1 MDAEAKTISTYC
13 PYCDR
18 EVVAPLSTSVRML
31 LVKGQPTEFESTD
44 AVCSECGQVVGDSR
58 VEDGNLRRAY
68 DAYRRNNGLLPVEEV
83 RSLRDRY
90 GLSLRE
96 FARFLGFGDQTVA
109 RYEAGA
115 IQDPAHDVV
124 MRLASTPDGAAALLR
139 INGGR
144 ISEASKRA
152 VERFMAGSEA
162 DAFDRAMLRI
172 LGSEDE
178 PSAENGFRKLD
189 MARVRSLIV
198 TFANRCRDLYTTKL
212 QKAMYFCDA
221 LCFERTA
228 KSMTG
233 LTYAHAPRGPIID
246 QWNLMVGSM
255 ERGGFISLDQV
266 PSGWGEI
273 VVAHSSPEVEFDEG
287 EREIIDTV
295 VAFVNT
301 FDTARAISECSHQ
314 LSAWIRT
321 TDGQKM
327 DYLDSDGEVSKVIDS
342 RLEKSEFVP
351 AL

>member
-1 MDAEAKTISTYC
+1 
-13 PYCDR
+13 
-18 EVVAPLSTSVRML
+18 
-31 LVKGQPTEFESTD
+31 
-44 AVCSECGQVVGDSR
+44 
-58 VEDGNLRRAY
+58 
-68 DAYRRNNGLLPVEEV
+68 
-83 RSLRDRY
+83 
-90 GLSLRE
+90 
-96 FARFLGFGDQTVA
+96 
-109 RYEAGA
+109 
-115 IQDPAHDVV
+115 
-124 MRLASTPDGAAALLR
+124 
-139 INGGR
+139 
-144 ISEASKRA
+144 
-152 VERFMAGSEA
+152 
-162 DAFDRAMLRI
+162 
-172 LGSEDE
+172 
-178 PSAENGFRKLD
+178 

-228 KSMTG
+228 KFMTG

-255 ERGGFISLDQV
+255 ERGGFISLDQA

-273 VVAHSSPEVEFDEG
+273 VVAHSGPEVEFDED

-314 LSAWIRT
+314 IEAWRIT
-321 TDGQKM
+321 VDGQKM
-327 DYLDSDGEVSKVIDS
+327 DYLDTDGEVSKVIDS

>member
-1 MDAEAKTISTYC
+1 MDAETKTISTYC

-18 EVVAPLSTSVRML
+18 EVVASLSSSTRTL
-31 LVKGQPTEFESTD
+31 PVKGQPTEFKSTD
-44 AVCSECGQVVGDSR
+44 AVCPECGQVIGDSR
-58 VEDGNLRRAY
+58 VEDDNLRRAY
-68 DAYRRNNGLLPVEEV
+68 DAYRRNNGLLPVEEIK
-83 RSLRDRY
+83 SLRDRY

-115 IQDPAHDVV
+115 VQDQAHDVV

-139 INGGR
+139 INGER
-144 ISEASKRA
+144 ISKASKRA
-152 VERFMAGSEA
+152 VERYVAGSEI

-178 PSAENGFRKLD
+178 PSSENGFRRLD

-246 QWNLMVGSM
+246 QWSLMVGSM
-255 ERGGFISLDQV
+255 ERDGFISLDQA

-273 VVAHSSPEVEFDEG
+273 VVARSGPEVEFDVD
-287 EREIIDTV
+287 EREVIDRI

-314 LSAWIRT
+314 LGAWIRT